1 MTSTLESSRAG
12 TVLDAIIG
20 SLLRAAR
27 YNPGDQVAPTV
38 ILWTDN
44 DRQWEPLVPRL
55 QEGLPQLLVLGD
67 YEPEKR
73 RGPAIWLR
81 CVIAHKVP
89 EIVIPDDAVPILYLP
104 GLSRQELRGVEDCPK
119 ELQPLAELQYRGV
132 FWTQVSA
139 KDWTICAFLKSQHGG
154 LGLDIARDK
163 ATQAALLRA
172 LNRLVEQPLGQLR
185 NRRIDEQFL
194 NSLLTPDPVRD
205 LLVWL
210 NNPEQTRGTWPSD
223 KWTAFAITCR
233 QTYRFDP
240 ETDVPLAAAEGLG
253 RREGAWRGAWDRFAA
268 APTLYLGIPDW
279 LRTARPPNTSWTPV
293 FMEDCEPWPQDNERL
308 ETELREAL
316 VRVGDKSDAKAREAI
331 GELENSH
338 NQRRGW
344 PWAKFGWSPLARA
357 IEHLAVAAEAT
368 KKPLTGPDVETIAR
382 VYVEDGWSADSAVI
396 DALACVERAEDVA
409 AVSGAVAAIYQPWLA
424 DGAAQF
430 QKMVAVE
437 YP

>member
-27 YNPGDQVAPTV
+27 YNPEDQVAPTV

-67 YEPEKR
+67 YEPENR
-73 RGPAIWLR
+73 TGPAIWLR
-81 CVIAHKVP
+81 CVIARKLP
-89 EIVIPDDAVPILYLP
+89 ETVIPDDAVPILYLP
-104 GLSRQELRGVEDCPK
+104 GLSRQELRAVKECPK

-172 LNRLVEQPLGQLR
+172 MNRLVEQPLGQLR

-205 LLVWL
+205 LLEWL
-210 NNPEQTRGTWPSD
+210 NNPEQTRGLWPSD

-240 ETDVPLAAAEGLG
+240 DTDVPLAAAEGLG

-268 APTLYLGIPDW
+268 APTLYPGIPDW
-279 LRTARPPNTSWTPV
+279 LRKARPPKKSGTLV

-316 VRVGDKSDAKAREAI
+316 VRVGDWEQVLKKTKSGDANALPSPRPSPAR
-331 GELENSH
+331 GEGVVMAAPSVRN
-338 NQRRGW
+338 NC
-344 PWAKFGWSPLARA
+344 RA
-357 IEHLAVAAEAT
+357 MTLLLNLLMSRMISES
-368 KKPLTGPDVETIAR
+368 GMD
-382 VYVEDGWSADSAVI
+382 W
-396 DALACVERAEDVA
+396 CVEKSCALPPFTPSRDFPCSVPPSSCHSARNTA
-409 AVSGAVAAIYQPWLA
+409 ST
-424 DGAAQF
+424 
-430 QKMVAVE
+430 
-437 YP
+437 